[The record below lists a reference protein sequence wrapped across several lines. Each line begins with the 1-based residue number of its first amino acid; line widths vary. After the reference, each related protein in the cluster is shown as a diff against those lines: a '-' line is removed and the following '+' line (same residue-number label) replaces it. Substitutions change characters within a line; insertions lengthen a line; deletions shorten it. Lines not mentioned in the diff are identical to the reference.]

1 MNNTL
6 AWDVVQKLLIDAS
19 IETFYMVFLGS
30 LLAVLVGS
38 PIGLALYITDKDSLH
53 ENTAIYRALDLIVN
67 VVRSVPFVIF
77 MILLIPLT
85 EIMIGTSIGP
95 TAALI
100 SLALSAA
107 PFFARMLETSMKDV
121 DSGVIEAAQA
131 MGSSNSQI
139 VFKVLIPEAMPS
151 IINNITML
159 IITLIGYTA
168 MAGTLGA
175 GGLGAIAVRYGYYRR
190 EGTVLYLSVLLIIVL
205 VQVIQLIGNGLSRHI
220 NKKL

>member
-6 AWDVVQKLLIDAS
+6 AWEVVQKLLIEAS
-19 IETFYMVFLGS
+19 IETFYMVFFGS
-30 LLAVLVGS
+30 FLAVLVGA
-38 PIGLALYITDKDSLH
+38 PIGLILYITDKDSLH
-53 ENTAIYRALDLIVN
+53 ENPAIYRALDLIVN

-85 EIMIGTSIGP
+85 EKMIGTSIGP

-100 SLALSAA
+100 SLAFSAA

-151 IINNITML
+151 IVNNITML

-190 EGTVLYLSVLLIIVL
+190 EGTVLYMSVLLIIIL

-220 NKKL
+220 NKKI